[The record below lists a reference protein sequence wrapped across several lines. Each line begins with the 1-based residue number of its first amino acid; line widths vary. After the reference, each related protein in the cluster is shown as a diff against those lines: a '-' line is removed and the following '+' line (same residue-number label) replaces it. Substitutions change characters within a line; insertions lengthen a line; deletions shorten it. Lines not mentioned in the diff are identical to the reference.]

1 MAETRVL
8 SIEDLPVGRKKAV
21 KVGETE
27 ILVIR
32 LEGGLVALQA
42 KCPHAGAPLEDGAVC
57 NGRLVCP
64 WHLGT
69 FALPSG
75 ELLEPPPMESLKMYP
90 VRLDGTDVLV
100 DTDPLPRKP
109 LAKQTTDRP
118 VFAVIGAGA
127 AGAMAVT
134 TLRQGG
140 FGGRIVWVD
149 PVSEEPVDR
158 TQLSKD
164 ALAGKMPMNEIAL
177 NTSFDLERLTMSVTG
192 LNAAKQE
199 VQLSNGALMKF
210 DKALVVTGGKPKRL
224 EIPGSE
230 LAHTIRH
237 PEDVVRIHKASE
249 GARNA
254 VIIGTSFIG
263 LEAASALLDYGLQ
276 VTVIGQEK
284 LPFAKQFGE
293 QVARSIMALHD
304 SNGTKFRLGV
314 EIVRITKE
322 SVTVREGSAEEEL
335 PADLV
340 IMGVGVSPELGFTH
354 DLPAATNGGGI
365 KTDTSLRATQ
375 AVWVA
380 GDIANMNGT
389 RIEHWRVAQ
398 QHGRIAALGMM
409 GQNAT
414 YEGVPF
420 FWTYHFGKTLNYL
433 GHAERWD
440 ETFIKGDIDELKFMV
455 FYIRGGRVTAVLSC
469 EYESQTAALA
479 ELMRGK
485 LTLKEA
491 LSAVD

>member
-1 MAETRVL
+1 
-8 SIEDLPVGRKKAV
+8 
-21 KVGETE
+21 
-27 ILVIR
+27 
-32 LEGGLVALQA
+32 
-42 KCPHAGAPLEDGAVC
+42 
-57 NGRLVCP
+57 
-64 WHLGT
+64 
-69 FALPSG
+69 
-75 ELLEPPPMESLKMYP
+75 
-90 VRLDGTDVLV
+90 
-100 DTDPLPRKP
+100 
-109 LAKQTTDRP
+109 
-118 VFAVIGAGA
+118 
-127 AGAMAVT
+127 
-134 TLRQGG
+134 
-140 FGGRIVWVD
+140 
-149 PVSEEPVDR
+149 
-158 TQLSKD
+158 
-164 ALAGKMPMNEIAL
+164 
-177 NTSFDLERLTMSVTG
+177 
-192 LNAAKQE
+192 
-199 VQLSNGALMKF
+199 MKF